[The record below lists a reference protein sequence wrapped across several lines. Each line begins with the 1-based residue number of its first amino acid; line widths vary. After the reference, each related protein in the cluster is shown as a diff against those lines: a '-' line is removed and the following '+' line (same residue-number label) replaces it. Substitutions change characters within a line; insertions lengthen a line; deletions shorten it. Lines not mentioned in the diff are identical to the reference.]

1 MKATEILK
9 KLMTDMSSVEVKLE
23 RMTLENGTIFEA
35 EKFEGGNEI
44 FIVTDEARIAV
55 PVGDYVLEDGRV
67 IVVSEEGIIDRID
80 VKKEE
85 EVEVKVPVEEVEVEA
100 SEESTKEETPKKVIE
115 SQTTEKHFSEK
126 EEKEEKMADVGD
138 WEGMEKRIQNL
149 EDAVADLKRD
159 KVEASSQIEELKAKN
174 QELSAESATKPIKHN
189 PENAQKANVS
199 ETQRGPLTSFQR
211 VLNHLNK

>member
-9 KLMTDMSSVEVKLE
+9 RLMTEMTSVEVKFE
-23 RMTLENGTIFEA
+23 RMALENGTIFEA

-44 FIVTDEARIAV
+44 FIVTEEARIAV
-55 PVGDYVLEDGRV
+55 PVGDYALEDGRV
-67 IVVSEEGIIDRID
+67 IVVSEEGIIERID
-80 VKKEE
+80 EKREE

-100 SEESTKEETPKKVIE
+100 SNEEAPKKVIE

-126 EEKEEKMADVGD
+126 DEEDKMAVVED

-149 EDAVADLKRD
+149 EDAVANLKKD
-159 KVEASSQIEELKAKN
+159 KVEASSEIEELKAKN

-189 PENAQKANVS
+189 PENAQKNEVRD
-199 ETQRGPLTSFQR
+199 THRGPLTSFER
-211 VLNHLNK
+211 VLNNLNK

>member
-1 MKATEILK
+1 MTE
-9 KLMTDMSSVEVKLE
+9 MTSVEVKFE
-23 RMTLENGTIFEA
+23 RMALENGTIFEA

-55 PVGDYVLEDGRV
+55 PVGDYALEDGRV
-67 IVVSEEGIIDRID
+67 IVVSEEGIIERID
-80 VKKEE
+80 EKREE

-100 SEESTKEETPKKVIE
+100 SNEEAPKKVIE

-126 EEKEEKMADVGD
+126 DEEDKMAVVED

-149 EDAVADLKRD
+149 EDAVANLKRD
-159 KVEASSQIEELKAKN
+159 KVEASSEIEELKAKN

-189 PENAQKANVS
+189 PENAQKNEVRD
-199 ETQRGPLTSFQR
+199 THRGPLTSFER
-211 VLNHLNK
+211 VLNNLNK

>member
-9 KLMTDMSSVEVKLE
+9 RLMTEMTSVEVKFE
-23 RMTLENGTIFEA
+23 RMALENGTIFEA

-55 PVGDYVLEDGRV
+55 PVGDYALEDGRV
-67 IVVSEEGIIDRID
+67 IVVSEEGIIERID
-80 VKKEE
+80 EKREE

-100 SEESTKEETPKKVIE
+100 SNEEAPKKVIE

-126 EEKEEKMADVGD
+126 DEEDKMAVVED

-149 EDAVADLKRD
+149 EDAVANLKRD
-159 KVEASSQIEELKAKN
+159 KVEASSEIEELKAKN

-189 PENAQKANVS
+189 PENAQKNEVRD
-199 ETQRGPLTSFQR
+199 THRGPLTSFER
-211 VLNHLNK
+211 VLNNLNK

>member
-55 PVGDYVLEDGRV
+55 PVGDYALEDGRV
-67 IVVSEEGIIDRID
+67 IVISEEGIIDRID

-126 EEKEEKMADVGD
+126 DEEDKMAVVED

-149 EDAVADLKRD
+149 EDAVANLKRD
-159 KVEASSQIEELKAKN
+159 KVEASSQIDDLKAKN

>member
-9 KLMTDMSSVEVKLE
+9 RLMTEMTSVEVKFE
-23 RMTLENGTIFEA
+23 RMALENGTIFEA

-55 PVGDYVLEDGRV
+55 PVGDYALEDGRV
-67 IVVSEEGIIDRID
+67 VVVSEEGIIERID
-80 VKKEE
+80 EKREE
-85 EVEVKVPVEEVEVEA
+85 EVEVEVPVEEVEVEA
-100 SEESTKEETPKKVIE
+100 SDAAPKKVIE

-126 EEKEEKMADVGD
+126 DEEDKMAVVED

-149 EDAVADLKRD
+149 EDAVANLKRD
-159 KVEASSQIEELKAKN
+159 KVEASSEIEELKAKN

-189 PENAQKANVS
+189 PENAQKNEVRD
-199 ETQRGPLTSFQR
+199 THRGPLTSFER
-211 VLNHLNK
+211 VLNNLNK

>member
-1 MKATEILK
+1 VFE
-9 KLMTDMSSVEVKLE
+9 S
-23 RMTLENGTIFEA
+23 GTIFEA

-55 PVGDYVLEDGRV
+55 PVGDYALEDGRV
-67 IVVSEEGIIDRID
+67 IVISEEGIIDRID

-126 EEKEEKMADVGD
+126 DEEEKMADVGD

-149 EDAVADLKRD
+149 EDAVANLKRD
-159 KVEASSQIEELKAKN
+159 KVEASSQIDELKAKN

>member
-1 MKATEILK
+1 
-9 KLMTDMSSVEVKLE
+9 MSSVEVKLE
-23 RMTLENGTIFEA
+23 QMTLENGTIFEA

-55 PVGDYVLEDGRV
+55 PVGDYALEDGRV
-67 IVVSEEGIIDRID
+67 IVISEEGIIDRID

-126 EEKEEKMADVGD
+126 DEEEKMADVGD

-149 EDAVADLKRD
+149 EDAVANLKRD
-159 KVEASSQIEELKAKN
+159 KVEASSQIDELKAKN

>member
-23 RMTLENGTIFEA
+23 QMTLENGTIFEA

-55 PVGDYVLEDGRV
+55 PVGDYALEDGRV

-100 SEESTKEETPKKVIE
+100 SEESTKEGTPKKVIE

-126 EEKEEKMADVGD
+126 DEEDKMAVVED

-159 KVEASSQIEELKAKN
+159 KVEASSQIDELKAKN

>member
-1 MKATEILK
+1 
-9 KLMTDMSSVEVKLE
+9 MSSVEVKLE
-23 RMTLENGTIFEA
+23 QMTLENGTIFEA

-55 PVGDYVLEDGRV
+55 PVGDYALEDGRV
-67 IVVSEEGIIDRID
+67 IVISEEGIIDRID

-126 EEKEEKMADVGD
+126 DEEDKMAVVED

-149 EDAVADLKRD
+149 EDAVANLKRD
-159 KVEASSQIEELKAKN
+159 KVEASSQIDELKAKN

>member
-23 RMTLENGTIFEA
+23 QMTLENGTIFEA

-55 PVGDYVLEDGRV
+55 PVGDYALEDGRV
-67 IVVSEEGIIDRID
+67 IVISEEGIIDRID

-126 EEKEEKMADVGD
+126 DEEDKMAVVED

-149 EDAVADLKRD
+149 EDAVANLKRD
-159 KVEASSQIEELKAKN
+159 KVEASSQIDELKAKN

>member
-9 KLMTDMSSVEVKLE
+9 RLMTEMTSVEVKFE
-23 RMTLENGTIFEA
+23 RMALENGTIFEA

-55 PVGDYVLEDGRV
+55 PVGDYALEDGRV
-67 IVVSEEGIIDRID
+67 IVVSEEGIIERID
-80 VKKEE
+80 EKREE
-85 EVEVKVPVEEVEVEA
+85 EVEVEVPVEEVEVEA
-100 SEESTKEETPKKVIE
+100 SEAAPKKVIE

-126 EEKEEKMADVGD
+126 DEEDKMAVVED

-149 EDAVADLKRD
+149 EDAVANLKRD
-159 KVEASSQIEELKAKN
+159 KVEASSEIEELKAKN

-189 PENAQKANVS
+189 PENAQNNEVRD
-199 ETQRGPLTSFQR
+199 THRGPLTSFER
-211 VLNHLNK
+211 VLNNLNK

>member
-9 KLMTDMSSVEVKLE
+9 RLMTEMTSVEVKFE
-23 RMTLENGTIFEA
+23 RMALENGTIFEA

-55 PVGDYVLEDGRV
+55 PVGDYALEDGRV
-67 IVVSEEGIIDRID
+67 IVVSEEGIIERID
-80 VKKEE
+80 EKREE

-100 SEESTKEETPKKVIE
+100 SNEEAPKKVIE

-126 EEKEEKMADVGD
+126 DEEDKMAVVED

-149 EDAVADLKRD
+149 EDAVANLKRD
-159 KVEASSQIEELKAKN
+159 KVEASSEIEELKAKN

-189 PENAQKANVS
+189 PENAQNNEVRD
-199 ETQRGPLTSFQR
+199 THRGPLTSFER
-211 VLNHLNK
+211 VLNNLNK

>member
-9 KLMTDMSSVEVKLE
+9 RLMTEMTSVEVKFE
-23 RMTLENGTIFEA
+23 RMALENGTIFEA

-55 PVGDYVLEDGRV
+55 PVGDYALEDGRV
-67 IVVSEEGIIDRID
+67 VVVSEEGIIERID
-80 VKKEE
+80 EKREE
-85 EVEVKVPVEEVEVEA
+85 EVEVEVPVEEVEVEA
-100 SEESTKEETPKKVIE
+100 SEAAPKKVIE

-126 EEKEEKMADVGD
+126 DEEDKMAVVED

-149 EDAVADLKRD
+149 EDAVANLKRD
-159 KVEASSQIEELKAKN
+159 KVEASSEIEELKAKN

-189 PENAQKANVS
+189 PENAQKNEVRD
-199 ETQRGPLTSFQR
+199 THRGPLTSFER
-211 VLNHLNK
+211 VLNNLNK

>member
-23 RMTLENGTIFEA
+23 QMTLENGTIFEA

-55 PVGDYVLEDGRV
+55 PVGDYALEDGRV
-67 IVVSEEGIIDRID
+67 IVISEEGIIDRID

-100 SEESTKEETPKKVIE
+100 SEESTKEGTPKKVIE

-126 EEKEEKMADVGD
+126 DEEDKMAVVED

-149 EDAVADLKRD
+149 EDAVANLKRD
-159 KVEASSQIEELKAKN
+159 KVEASSQIDELKAKN

>member
-1 MKATEILK
+1 MTE
-9 KLMTDMSSVEVKLE
+9 MTSVEVKFE
-23 RMTLENGTIFEA
+23 RMALENGTIFEA

-55 PVGDYVLEDGRV
+55 PVGDYALEDGRV
-67 IVVSEEGIIDRID
+67 IVVSEEGIIERID
-80 VKKEE
+80 EKREE

-100 SEESTKEETPKKVIE
+100 SNEEAPKKVIE

-126 EEKEEKMADVGD
+126 DEEDKMAVVED

-149 EDAVADLKRD
+149 EDAVANLKRD
-159 KVEASSQIEELKAKN
+159 KVEASSEIEELKAKN

-189 PENAQKANVS
+189 PENAQNNEVRD
-199 ETQRGPLTSFQR
+199 THRGPLTSFER
-211 VLNHLNK
+211 VLNNLNK

>member
-126 EEKEEKMADVGD
+126 DEEEKMADVGD

>member
-23 RMTLENGTIFEA
+23 QMTLENGTIFEA

-55 PVGDYVLEDGRV
+55 PVGDYALEDGRV
-67 IVVSEEGIIDRID
+67 IVISEEGIIDRID

-100 SEESTKEETPKKVIE
+100 SEESTKEGTPKKVIE

-126 EEKEEKMADVGD
+126 DEEDKMAVVED

-159 KVEASSQIEELKAKN
+159 KVEASSQIDELKAKN

>member
-100 SEESTKEETPKKVIE
+100 SEESTKEEAPKKVIE

-126 EEKEEKMADVGD
+126 DEEEKMADVGD

>member
-9 KLMTDMSSVEVKLE
+9 RLMTEMTSVEVKFE
-23 RMTLENGTIFEA
+23 RMALENGTIFEA

-44 FIVTDEARIAV
+44 FIVTEEARIAV
-55 PVGDYVLEDGRV
+55 PVGDYALEDGRV
-67 IVVSEEGIIDRID
+67 IVVSEEGIIERID
-80 VKKEE
+80 EKREE

-100 SEESTKEETPKKVIE
+100 SNEEAPKKVIE

-126 EEKEEKMADVGD
+126 DEEDKMAVVED

-149 EDAVADLKRD
+149 EDAVANLKRD
-159 KVEASSQIEELKAKN
+159 KVEASSEIEELKAKN

-189 PENAQKANVS
+189 PENAQKNEVRD
-199 ETQRGPLTSFQR
+199 THRGPLTSFER
-211 VLNHLNK
+211 VLNNLNK